1 MKILYDYQAFQMQKV
16 GGVSNCFAE
25 LIGHLPSSVE
35 WRIGLKESDNVHLKE
50 KGLMSNLPPS
60 SLSAENFFTRKH
72 FFGKGTL
79 YEWFNEHFDSFPSA
93 DHKNKKYSIELLKSQ
108 FKTTVSGS
116 NLTYKIAVQVNR
128 VPSYK
133 VPKVT
138 VKGKVYDKAGNSVS
152 INKTFNYTITKK

>member
-1 MKILYDYQAFQMQKV
+1 M
-16 GGVSNCFAE
+16 
-25 LIGHLPSSVE
+25 IG
-35 WRIGLKESDNVHLKE
+35 
-50 KGLMSNLPPS
+50 S
-60 SLSAENFFTRKH
+60 SLCTEKTT
-72 FFGKGTL
+72 TL
-79 YEWFNEHFDSFPSA
+79 SIGCSDPKKNDVNSSFS
-93 DHKNKKYSIELLKSQ
+93 KKSVDVTVKTSDTGLIDSIELLKSQ